1 MLRILFPYPY
11 AIEVSRL
18 RQQLDEAHFA
28 WSKEWKRQQP
38 DFKIENVR
46 FTHDPYWNKRIL
58 VCKRPT
64 MAKRGSGTP
73 RMSSCAAV
81 HCRSRECDRACYIP
95 LTTNYRREAP

>member
-46 FTHDPYWNKRIL
+46 FIHDPYWNKRIFSL
-58 VCKRPT
+58 QAAHHGETWFWHATHVIV
-64 MAKRGSGTP
+64 RGCVLS
-73 RMSSCAAV
+73 
-81 HCRSRECDRACYIP
+81 I
-95 LTTNYRREAP
+95 

>member
-38 DFKIENVR
+38 DFKIDNVR
-46 FTHDPYWNKRIL
+46 FTHDPYWNKRIFSL
-58 VCKRPT
+58 QAAHDGETWFWRATHVIV
-64 MAKRGSGTP
+64 RGCVLS
-73 RMSSCAAV
+73 
-81 HCRSRECDRACYIP
+81 I
-95 LTTNYRREAP
+95 

>member
-28 WSKEWKRQQP
+28 WSKEWKRQQA

-46 FTHDPYWNKRIL
+46 FTHDPYWNKRIFSL
-58 VCKRPT
+58 QAAHDGETWFWHATHVIV
-64 MAKRGSGTP
+64 RGCVLS
-73 RMSSCAAV
+73 
-81 HCRSRECDRACYIP
+81 I
-95 LTTNYRREAP
+95 